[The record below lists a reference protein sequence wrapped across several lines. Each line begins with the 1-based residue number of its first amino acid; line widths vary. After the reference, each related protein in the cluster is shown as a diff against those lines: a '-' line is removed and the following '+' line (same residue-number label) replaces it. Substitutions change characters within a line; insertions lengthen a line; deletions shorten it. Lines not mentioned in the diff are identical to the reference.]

1 MKTAKLNTVQ
11 EKKVNAAAQA
21 VADAIMEIED
31 DISNYSDDRELIN
44 DNMYATIMDDWV
56 PTSENV
62 QGMYE
67 DAFDILSNNTA
78 VTNAGGWG
86 TLKVNNNDAVVS
98 AWKDAYTA
106 DVASGETIKSDLI
119 AYDKAIKQAQ
129 KDNFN
134 ATSIKTKITAADMA
148 IQDAIDSIMEAQ
160 VEDGTTQLNSLTM
173 SVTKKDRK
181 AIAAKIQKLN
191 KKFENFDNKKDV
203 SGQIKKFA
211 KKLDTK
217 NGISKWAKNQK
228 IEQQIQ
234 SIVDDIDSKVT
245 VTMAAQEIPVVEN
258 ITLEASILYSTVFV
272 FTFAAILA
280 SISNK
285 LVATPSKKDTIEFDI
300 ESSEMIKVEASK
312 KENKKVIKKTLA
324 NIMKKNNAK
333 TTLIQ

>member
-1 MKTAKLNTVQ
+1 
-11 EKKVNAAAQA
+11 
-21 VADAIMEIED
+21 
-31 DISNYSDDRELIN
+31 
-44 DNMYATIMDDWV
+44 
-56 PTSENV
+56 
-62 QGMYE
+62 
-67 DAFDILSNNTA
+67 
-78 VTNAGGWG
+78 
-86 TLKVNNNDAVVS
+86 
-98 AWKDAYTA
+98 
-106 DVASGETIKSDLI
+106 
-119 AYDKAIKQAQ
+119 
-129 KDNFN
+129 
-134 ATSIKTKITAADMA
+134 
-148 IQDAIDSIMEAQ
+148 MEAQ

-181 AIAAKIQKLN
+181 AIAAKIQKLS

-312 KENKKVIKKTLA
+312 KENKKVIRKFQTILA
-324 NIMKKNNAK
+324 SNPSIFFF
-333 TTLIQ
+333 